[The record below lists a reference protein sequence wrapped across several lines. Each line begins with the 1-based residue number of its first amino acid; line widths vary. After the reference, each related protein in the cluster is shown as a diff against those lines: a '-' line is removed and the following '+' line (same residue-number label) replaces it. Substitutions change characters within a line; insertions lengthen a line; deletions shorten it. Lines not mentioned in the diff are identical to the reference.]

1 VVVVWDK
8 RVNEHIYIHLLGKRG
23 SEGVLGRNTL
33 WLSQGMTAQEQSVMC
48 WSALILHGCNCP
60 LSFAEVLSGAFLS
73 IAIA

>member
-33 WLSQGMTAQEQSVMC
+33 WLSKGMTAQEQSVMC

-60 LSFAEVLSGAFLS
+60 SVSQKFCQGHSCQLL
-73 IAIA
+73 